1 MSSIVVDGIKVAS
14 ALAIL
19 ILGILIFIN
28 SNYILHKTK
37 KDPLTFRYWL
47 LIYFLTLAFITLSF
61 TRSFQYIVK
70 YILIALGYEAF
81 WHAISPLFVS
91 INTIVYI
98 MLFTMLVI
106 FIKMR
111 FEEAEKGS

>member
-1 MSSIVVDGIKVAS
+1 MSIVVDIIRVIS
-14 ALAIL
+14 AIAVLA
-19 ILGILIFIN
+19 LGILILLN
-28 SNYILHKTK
+28 SSYILHKTK

-70 YILIALGYEAF
+70 YILIGAGYKALWES
-81 WHAISPLFVS
+81 ISPLFIS

-111 FEEAEKGS
+111 FEEAGKSS